1 MIKTSRQE
9 FEALVAEV
17 LETLPA
23 AFVHRIS
30 KVEIVVEPEPP
41 REIRE
46 QFPRGFLLGLYQG
59 TPLTRESTFRPYSMP
74 NRISLY
80 QRNIERICSNRIQI
94 REQVRKT
101 LLHEIGHHFGLK
113 EGDLRKAGY

>member
-1 MIKTSRQE
+1 MIKTSRRE
-9 FEALVAEV
+9 FQTLVSEV
-17 LETLPA
+17 LEALPVE
-23 AFVHRIS
+23 FSQRIS
-30 KVEIVVEPEPP
+30 KVEIVVESEPP
-41 REIRE
+41 PDIRE
-46 QFPRGFLLGLYQG
+46 KFPRGILLGLYQG
-59 TPLTRESTFRPYSMP
+59 TPLTGESTFRSYSMP

-80 QRNIERICSNRIQI
+80 QQNIERICSSRSQI

>member
-1 MIKTSRQE
+1 MRKTSRQE

-17 LETLPA
+17 LETLPLD
-23 AFVHRIS
+23 FSHRIS

-46 QFPRGFLLGLYQG
+46 QFPRGLLLGLYQG
-59 TPLTRESTFRPYSMP
+59 TPLTGESTFSPYSMP

-80 QRNIERICSNRIQI
+80 KRNIERICSNRSQI

-113 EGDLRKAGY
+113 EGDLREVGY

>member
-1 MIKTSRQE
+1 MIEISRQE

-23 AFVHRIS
+23 VFVHRIS

-46 QFPRGFLLGLYQG
+46 QLPRGVLLGLYQG

-80 QRNIERICSNRIQI
+80 QRNIERICRNRIQI
-94 REQVRKT
+94 RKQVRKT

-113 EGDLRKAGY
+113 EVDLRKVGY